1 MSDEYLKCRGK
12 LRGTGCLG
20 GPGGA
25 WGHGW
30 AAHCRAASTTGHQ
43 PAPGHQHAA
52 AGHRSGSQ
60 ETYSP
65 RNALI
70 AGISRTA

>member
-1 MSDEYLKCRGK
+1 MRG
-12 LRGTGCLG
+12 LGAWVG
-20 GPGGA
+20 GPLP
-25 WGHGW
+25 
-30 AAHCRAASTTGHQ
+30 GHQ
-43 PAPGHQHAA
+43 PTNEPPARPPGRQHAA

>member
-1 MSDEYLKCRGK
+1 MSDECLKCRGK
-12 LRGTGCLG
+12 LRGAGCLG
-20 GPGGA
+20 ARRGLGA
-25 WGHGW
+25 WVGGPLPG
-30 AAHCRAASTTGHQ
+30 RQ
-43 PAPGHQHAA
+43 PAPGRQHAA